1 MIPEQV
7 FDLRFPAVRYGAPPG
22 SDGTVGGRTSAPMR
36 HFAVVMLASLAALVL
51 APGAGAQAVPSM
63 PPPPS
68 LPPAP
73 PQRCDVGL
81 TVRPVDATRVALV
94 FWTGGP
100 SRVISG
106 TVALYA
112 GDRRYGVNFHGAF
125 AREQDGSRGDAVPVI
140 VRFPSPVT
148 IDAAIPTSIDAPAQ
162 PVCLETLLPW
172 VASKADAE
180 SFAADEDAFRA
191 AVAGLPVQDAPPAV
205 ALPHE
210 CAVRN
215 ATAHVVTLQ
224 RSFVADGA
232 GRTATVL
239 VSLDID
245 DHVTDTRIILSSG
258 ASHIDKAALDA
269 ARRTRYATTVFN
281 CTKLEA
287 DYVFTV
293 SF

>member
-1 MIPEQV
+1 MTRRSIGRFQCQLGAAQRREGAVLGGVLGEPHRAVEPVPIGERDPAQPQLPPVLDQLLGVRGPLEEAEVGPAVKLGLVGVGHRTAVIPEQA
-7 FDLRFPAVRYGAPPG
+7 FDL
-22 SDGTVGGRTSAPMR
+22 
-36 HFAVVMLASLAALVL
+36 
-51 APGAGAQAVPSM
+51 
-63 PPPPS
+63 
-68 LPPAP
+68 
-73 PQRCDVGL
+73 
-81 TVRPVDATRVALV
+81 
-94 FWTGGP
+94 
-100 SRVISG
+100 
-106 TVALYA
+106 
-112 GDRRYGVNFHGAF
+112 
-125 AREQDGSRGDAVPVI
+125 
-140 VRFPSPVT
+140 RFPSPVT